1 MTTFTYHHVAKI
13 NAQIESLF
21 TTLNVLDDIMIDAQL
36 DGDVMLADRMGRKI
50 TRIEDRIA
58 EAINS

>member
-1 MTTFTYHHVAKI
+1 MNTFTYHHDAKT
-13 NAQIESLF
+13 NATIASLF

-50 TRIEDRIA
+50 SRIEGRIQ